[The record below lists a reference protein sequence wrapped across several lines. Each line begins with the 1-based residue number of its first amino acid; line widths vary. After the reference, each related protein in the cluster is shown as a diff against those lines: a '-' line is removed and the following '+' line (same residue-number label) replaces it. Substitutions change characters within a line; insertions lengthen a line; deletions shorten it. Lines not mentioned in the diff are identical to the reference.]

1 MLFQNPSIC
10 GMKWPTKCTN
20 TDVESHQIHLSNR
33 KQTKFAR
40 ADTQT
45 LSLIFIAIFL
55 FVVVAISII
64 LVIVRCFKPKVDSLY
79 FWWVFESHTCS
90 LNTRYTAHDMCQCA
104 GVVIFLSLYR
114 ISCIQFGN
122 GKFFYSLAIAAGLCI
137 LFYSRKWG
145 GYDL

>member
-55 FVVVAISII
+55 FVVVVVVAISII

-114 ISCIQFGN
+114 ISCI
-122 GKFFYSLAIAAGLCI
+122 
-137 LFYSRKWG
+137 
-145 GYDL
+145 